1 LATVGVLPEV
11 GSIVSG
17 MATGGRD
24 SGGVSIGDGVGITS
38 TQTISTVVEDPLL
51 DPLEEETLDPLL
63 EPLPLLAT
71 SEPLE
76 EPLPLEDDAPE
87 LPLLDPLELP
97 ATPLPLLEPFP
108 ELETPLPLLELPLA
122 EELIII
128 PAGQVESTVTSTH

>member
-1 LATVGVLPEV
+1 MGVE
-11 GSIVSG
+11 
-17 MATGGRD
+17 
-24 SGGVSIGDGVGITS
+24 GVGMG
-38 TQTISTVVEDPLL
+38 TQFMFIVGTLAPLL
-51 DPLEEETLDPLL
+51 DPLEEETPDPLL

-87 LPLLDPLELP
+87 LPLLDPLELL